1 LTTAPIFSFV
11 TDDRSRA
18 EAAAWA
24 QFSAPKDQ
32 AEFCA
37 SWLAILCTQIERV
50 SGALLVLGPDAE
62 GGYGAAAV
70 WPDAR
75 RDMQYL
81 GPMAQRTLKE
91 RRGLVGGPDGE
102 AAPGRDEAAHVG
114 YPIEVGGRLH
124 GAVVLDL
131 PRGGERDLQRAMRL
145 LHWASAWL
153 VDQFRQRAFDEQAVR
168 LARLSLANELVA
180 TALQERRPGASALA
194 LANELAA
201 RLGCERVSFGFE
213 RAGSI
218 ELQAISHTAQFDR
231 KTALARTLADAM
243 DEVLDLDLPL
253 LHPPLDGEAVADTA
267 QAALAALGRSAGVC
281 SVPLVDSG
289 RTVGVITLE
298 RGSAASADEAAA
310 AARPFDAADFETCKT
325 LGLLLGPI
333 LQLERENARNPW
345 QRSRDALAAAAL
357 ALFGPGHPGLKLIGV
372 VSLALLAVLA
382 LLDVPYRVA
391 ARTFIEGAV
400 QRAAVAPFD
409 GYIAAGFVRAGDTV
423 KRGQV
428 LAKLQDR
435 DLLLEQTRW
444 SAEHELA
451 QRKLRQAG
459 ATQDR
464 AAMAMFSAQAD
475 QAQAQLSLVQEKLA
489 RATLLAPFDG
499 LVVLGDLSQLLGTP
513 VEQGKLLFEIAPLDS
528 YRVMLNVDERDIGE
542 LRVGQAGDLALPSI
556 PGQVMPFVV
565 KHITPISV
573 SQDGRNYFRVEAEIG
588 QAAARLRPGMEG
600 VGKVQVGERRLLWI
614 WTHGLVD
621 WLRLALWR
629 WWP

>member
-1 LTTAPIFSFV
+1 M
-11 TDDRSRA
+11 
-18 EAAAWA
+18 
-24 QFSAPKDQ
+24 
-32 AEFCA
+32 
-37 SWLAILCTQIERV
+37 
-50 SGALLVLGPDAE
+50 LGPDAD

-81 GPMAQRTLKE
+81 GPVAQRTLKE
-91 RRGLVGGPDGE
+91 RRGLVGGPNDPAGE
-102 AAPGRDEAAHVG
+102 AAPARDEPAHVG

-153 VDQFRQRAFDEQAVR
+153 VDQFRQRAVDEQAVR
-168 LARLSLANELVA
+168 LARLSLANDLVA
-180 TALQERRPGASALA
+180 TALQERRPGAAALA
-194 LANELAA
+194 LANELAG
-201 RLGCERVSFGFE
+201 RLGCERVSIGFE
-213 RAGSI
+213 RGGSI
-218 ELQAISHTAQFDR
+218 ELQSISHTAQFDR
-231 KTALARTLADAM
+231 KTALARALADAM

-253 LHPPLDGEAVADTA
+253 VHPPLDGEAVADAA
-267 QAALAALGRSAGVC
+267 QAALAALGRSAGIC
-281 SVPLVDSG
+281 SVPLVDGG

-298 RGSAASADEAAA
+298 RGGAALPGDVAAKDHEPPVA
-310 AARPFDAADFETCKT
+310 AVTGALGGTAGQAFDAADFETCKT

-333 LQLERENARNPW
+333 LQLERENARNLW
-345 QRSRDALAAAAL
+345 QRGRDAGGAATR
-357 ALFGPGHPGLKLIGV
+357 ALFGPGHPGLKLIGLA
-372 VSLALLAVLA
+372 SLALLAVLA
-382 LLDVPYRVA
+382 LVDVPYRVS

-400 QRAAVAPFD
+400 QRAAVAPFE
-409 GYIAAGFVRAGDTV
+409 GYIAAGYVRAGDTV

-435 DLLLEQTRW
+435 DLRLEQTRW
-444 SAEHELA
+444 ASEHELA

-459 ATQDR
+459 ASQDR

-475 QAQAQLSLVQEKLA
+475 QAQAQLSLVEEKLA

-499 LVVLGDLSQLLGTP
+499 VVVLGDLSQLLGTP

-542 LRVGQAGDLALPSI
+542 LRVGQSGDLALPSI

-573 SQDGRNYFRVEAEIG
+573 SQDGRNYFRVEAQIDQPG
-588 QAAARLRPGMEG
+588 ARLRPGMEG
-600 VGKVQVGERRLLWI
+600 VGKVQVGERRLLWV
-614 WTHGLVD
+614 WTHAGID
-621 WLRLALWR
+621 WLRLAVWR